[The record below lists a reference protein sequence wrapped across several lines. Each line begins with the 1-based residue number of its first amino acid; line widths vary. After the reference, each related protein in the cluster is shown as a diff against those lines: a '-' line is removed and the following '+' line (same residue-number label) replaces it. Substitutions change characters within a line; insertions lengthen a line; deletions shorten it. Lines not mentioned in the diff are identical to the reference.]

1 MYVAKCICPL
11 PYKFTDS
18 TEDGTAK
25 KQLLFKINLLY
36 LIS

>member
-18 TEDGTAK
+18 TEDDIAK
-25 KQLLFKINLLY
+25 KQVLFKINLLY
-36 LIS
+36 LTS